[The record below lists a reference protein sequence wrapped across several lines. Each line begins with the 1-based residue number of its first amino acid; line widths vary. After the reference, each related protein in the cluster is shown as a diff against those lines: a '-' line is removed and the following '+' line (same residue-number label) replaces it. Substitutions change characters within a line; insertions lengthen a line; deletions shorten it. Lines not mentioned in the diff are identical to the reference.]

1 MTKKDDGSF
10 TFTATSGDFPKKH
23 KAPVINIGIAET
35 GMEMSCSPLQISFDF
50 LVKLLDSKCWNFW
63 HSQGCVQHHY

>member
-1 MTKKDDGSF
+1 MTKKDDDSF

-35 GMEMSCSPLQISFDF
+35 GMETNCSLVGALEIGFDF
-50 LVKLLDSKCWNFW
+50 LVKQELL
-63 HSQGCVQHHY
+63 G